1 MNNSP
6 TKNTVSK
13 SSINTDLAIQSS
25 STSGL
30 GHVLRTRR
38 LALGLTLQ
46 QLADQAGCAKSYLS
60 MVESGS
66 RTSPPGDELLARL
79 ERALDLPSGTLLDI
93 AHWHNTPAPVRRQV
107 EALEGTRRAAVAQLR
122 ELLARGTPRSPA
134 PGSPRTPSMVLDDL
148 WRTGKLQS
156 LVDRLAAPDDPTGP
170 GAPGAANVRTLPT
183 SASAEIPLIN
193 SVAAGY
199 PRDFTDLGYPAR
211 TADSYVR
218 SPDIADPDAFAC
230 RVVGDS
236 MMPDYREGDIVI
248 FSPARDIK
256 SGMDCF
262 VRLEPD
268 HESTFKRIF
277 FEDQPGAPALHIRLQ
292 PLNPNYPARTVPRE
306 QVAGLYAAVSV
317 TRRLG

>member
-1 MNNSP
+1 
-6 TKNTVSK
+6 
-13 SSINTDLAIQSS
+13 
-25 STSGL
+25 
-30 GHVLRTRR
+30 
-38 LALGLTLQ
+38 
-46 QLADQAGCAKSYLS
+46 
-60 MVESGS
+60 MVESGT
-66 RTSPPGDELLARL
+66 RTSPPGEDLLARL
-79 ERALDLPSGTLLDI
+79 ERILDLPPGQLLSV
-93 AHWHNTPAPVRRQV
+93 ANWHNTPAPIRRQV
-107 EALEGTRRAAVAQLR
+107 EALEGTRRAAVTQLR
-122 ELLARGTPRSPA
+122 ELLDRGGPRAALAGGRPGGAESPRPA
-134 PGSPRTPSMVLDDL
+134 RTPSMILDEL

-156 LVDRLAAPDDPTGP
+156 LVDRLSGPDDPTTHGSA
-170 GAPGAANVRTLPT
+170 GNVLTLPR

-211 TADSYVR
+211 VADSYVR

-236 MMPDYREGDIVI
+236 MTPDYREGDIVI

-277 FEDQPGAPALHIRLQ
+277 FQRTPSVSERAAHIPSAGERRSGSDLSGSTAPSLTLGAHPDSDDTAVTHIRLQ
-292 PLNPNYPARTVPRE
+292 PLNPSYPARVVGRE

-317 TRRLG
+317 TRKLG